1 MSGWSR
7 VSRAL
12 TRRPDITL
20 VDLLR
25 AQVAGA
31 VEGVQLAIRTVRGE
45 VPIEAARAQMARV
58 EHTGDEQRSATV
70 TRLATA
76 FANPIDREDLFRLS
90 RSIDD
95 ILDNLQDFVR
105 ELALF
110 DVVPHGGQELMLLA
124 IEQGLADLDKAIAT
138 IAEDPLRIR
147 SASLAVRKNEIR
159 RRYQE
164 SVAQTLSGQV
174 DAASLKNRE
183 LLRRLDVVG
192 LRLGE
197 AADALADGAMKRSH

>member
-1 MSGWSR
+1 MR
-7 VSRAL
+7 LARL
-12 TRRPDITL
+12 LNRRPDRTL

-25 AQVAGA
+25 TQVSSATDGVQVA
-31 VEGVQLAIRTVRGE
+31 RD
-45 VPIEAARAQMARV
+45 AASGHTSLQVARSTMARV
-58 EHTGDEQRSATV
+58 EHEGDSHRSATV
-70 TRLATA
+70 TRLANA

-105 ELALF
+105 ELDLF
-110 DVVPHGGQELMLLA
+110 AVEPDHGLEDMLVA
-124 IEQGLADLDKAIAT
+124 IGEGLADLDLAISA
-138 IAEDPLRIR
+138 ISENPLQIR
-147 SASLAVRKNEIR
+147 AKSLAVRKNEIR

-164 SVAQTLSGQV
+164 SVARTLSGEV
-174 DAASLKNRE
+174 DATSLKNRE

-197 AADALADGAMKRSH
+197 AADALADGAVKRSH